1 MAQRNRILAGDRD
14 RLALGEGAGLLG
26 RLRDEAFPRLSEDT
40 GLFLLQRHGREAPF
54 QSYERGQLK
63 PTSQPRFS
71 KTRLRLEGWGY
82 EEIHQPLLL
91 VFFCHRG

>member
-54 QSYERGQLK
+54 QS
-63 PTSQPRFS
+63 
-71 KTRLRLEGWGY
+71 
-82 EEIHQPLLL
+82 
-91 VFFCHRG
+91 